1 MRLSHMTFNLSTLTL
16 LTCLCTGATGIA
28 EDAESEAMWKSLS
41 GHWVRYSGDR
51 IMHKEI
57 ENGQEIFSATSQY
70 SEPQFKTVNPLVLTQ
85 EAGIQFYTKLDPQ
98 TQKPVY
104 KGAFKIYD
112 DRFYELGNGML
123 ASNDKEPKL
132 YEYVRID
139 SPIFQLHQAARDG
152 DTKTIQELLDA
163 GIEADATLWSS
174 YTAMAYAGAG
184 GHLDAIDLLI
194 KHGADINKKARFG
207 KTPLNHAVG
216 GGSRAAC
223 ELLIKHGAA
232 LDARNWNGG
241 TLLHEA
247 AFWGQPE
254 LIPFFVDK
262 GVEVDN
268 PGKGGSTPLVYATN
282 RARWMKEDEKRAPF
296 LECIRTLLHHG
307 ANPDTKNK
315 DGQSARSIATGTD
328 LEALHELLK

>member
-1 MRLSHMTFNLSTLTL
+1 MTFNLSTLTL

-28 EDAESEAMWKSLS
+28 EDPESEAMWESLR
-41 GHWVRYSGDR
+41 GHWVRYAGDN

-57 ENGQEIFSATSQY
+57 GDGQETMSATN
-70 SEPQFKTVNPLVLTQ
+70 QFGADKFRTVNPLVLTQ
-85 EAGIQFYTKLDPQ
+85 EAGVQFYTKLHPE

-112 DRFYELGNGML
+112 GRFYEFFNGML
-123 ASNDKEPKL
+123 ASSDSEPKL
-132 YEYVRID
+132 VQYVRID
-139 SPIFQLHQAARDG
+139 SPIFKLHQAARDG
-152 DTKTIQELLDA
+152 DTETIHGLLDS
-163 GIEADATLWSS
+163 GIQADATLSQS
-174 YTAMAYAGAG
+174 YTALAYAGAG
-184 GHLDAIDLLI
+184 GHLDAIELLI
-194 KHGADINKKARFG
+194 KRGADVNKKARFG

-216 GGSRAAC
+216 GGSREAC

-247 AFWGQPE
+247 AYWGQPE
-254 LIPFFVDK
+254 LIPFFIEKGVQVDK
-262 GVEVDN
+262 
-268 PGKGGSTPLVYATN
+268 PGNSGNTPLGYATN

-296 LECIRTLLHHG
+296 LKCIRVLLDHG
-307 ANPDTKNK
+307 ANPDAKNK
-315 DGQSARSIATGTD
+315 NGQSARSIATGTD

>member
-1 MRLSHMTFNLSTLTL
+1 MKVRQIAFNVSTWAL
-16 LTCLCTGATGIA
+16 LTCWWTATTGLAD
-28 EDAESEAMWKSLS
+28 DAKSKAMWKSLS
-41 GHWVRYSGDR
+41 GHWVRYAGEK

-57 ENGQEIFSATSQY
+57 GNGQEILSATSQY
-70 SEPQFKTVNPLVLTQ
+70 GEPQFKAVNPIVLTQ
-85 EAGIQFYTKLDPQ
+85 EAGIQFYTKLDPK

-112 DRFYELGNGML
+112 DRFYELWNGML

-132 YEYVRID
+132 VQYVRID

-152 DTKTIQELLDA
+152 DTETMRELLDA
-163 GIEADATLWSS
+163 GIQADATLWSS
-174 YTAMAYAGAG
+174 YTAMGYAGAG
-184 GHLDAIDLLI
+184 GHLDAIELLL

-216 GGSRAAC
+216 GGSREAC
-223 ELLIKHGAA
+223 ALLVKHGAA
-232 LDARNWNGG
+232 LDAQNWNGG

-247 AFWGQPE
+247 AFWGQPG
-254 LIPFFVDK
+254 LIPFFVEK
-262 GVEVDN
+262 GVGVDKPN
-268 PGKGGSTPLVYATN
+268 KSGHTPLVYATN

-328 LEALHELLK
+328 LKSLHELLK